1 MTDLAPA
8 PDTADPQSPDTPT
21 GPAEAAPTARNGFDA
36 LDLPEALRSAVD
48 ALGFTSPSPI
58 QEQAIPSLLEGRDVI
73 GVAQTGTGKTAA
85 FGLPLLAAVDPSVRE
100 VQGLVLAPTRE
111 LAMQVAEAIS
121 SFAASVGGLDVIA
134 VYGGSPYGPQER
146 ALSRGA
152 QVVVG
157 TPGRVMDHMRRATLK
172 LDMVRF
178 AVLDEADEMLR
189 MGFAEDVEEILSHSP
204 AARQLALFSA
214 TMPPAIRRV
223 ATEHMK
229 DPVRVSV
236 SPQSSTVSSV
246 KQSYAVVP
254 FRHRTGALAR
264 VLATTEAKAA
274 IVFVRT
280 RAAAEEV
287 GAALI
292 ERGLIAASIS
302 GDVAQKDRERI
313 VGRLRDGS
321 LQVLVA
327 TDVAARGLDVDRI
340 GLVVNFDVPREP
352 EAYVH
357 RIGRTG
363 RAGRSGE
370 AITFIGPHAR
380 RALKNIERATK
391 QTLAEA
397 EVPSPRD
404 VSRHRLRTVLAQVPE
419 RAQRGRLELYRE
431 LIAEFLAEGTMEASE
446 LAAVLAAMTVGDDG
460 PGARPEDEEFTGAT
474 LAGGQGPRGG
484 GPKPEHGYTSYRIGV
499 GHSHGARPPS
509 IVGAITGEG
518 GLDGKDVGKISIFG
532 NFALVQI
539 RGELT
544 EDQRSEEGRG
554 GREWSSDVCSSDLPE
569 ARAPGAAARSPSTAT
584 PRTASGSATAM
595 VPVPRRS
602 SVRSPARAVWTG
614 RTSARSR
621 SSATS
626 RWCRSAVSSP
636 RTSWRASGGPA
647 SVAGPCG
654 SLRTPAPAGAARDRL
669 SAATATVPGGGA
681 TAWMPSARAAAVP
694 DASGGH
700 SEEGPRLRAETRPF
714 LFVVG
719 ACQAVSSCW
728 SWASAYALRTSSMS
742 RFFTWPMRSSS
753 ADCGS
758 APAWEKTG
766 MPSR

>member
-264 VLATTEAKAA
+264 VLATTEAEAA

-313 VGRLRDGS
+313 VGRLREGS

-352 EAYVH
+352 EGYVH

-370 AITFIGPHAR
+370 AITFIGPHER

-397 EVPSPRD
+397 DIPSPRD
-404 VSRHRLRTVLAQVPE
+404 VSKHRLAALLTQVPE
-419 RAQRGRLELYRE
+419 RIERGRLELYRE
-431 LIAEFLAEGTMEASE
+431 LIGEFVAENNIDPLE
-446 LAAVLAAMTVGDDG
+446 LAAVLGAMTVGDEG
-460 PGARPEDEEFTGAT
+460 PGAATEDEEFTGAQ
-474 LAGGQGPRGG
+474 LRGDDRERGDRGPREAT
-484 GPKPEHGYTSYRIGV
+484 PTERGYTSYKVGV
-499 GHSHGARPPS
+499 GHSHGARPPG
-509 IVGAITGEG
+509 IVGAMTGEG
-518 GLDGKDVGKISIFG
+518 GLHGKDIGKIQIFPH
-532 NFALVQI
+532 FSLVQI
-539 RGELT
+539 RGSLSPEQMDRISRAKLGGRELRIGPDRGPRGGKGPRRDG
-544 EDQRSEEGRG
+544 ERPFRRDDRPRRDDRG
-554 GREWSSDVCSSDLPE
+554 GRPE
-569 ARAPGAAARSPSTAT
+569 G
-584 PRTASGSATAM
+584 
-595 VPVPRRS
+595 RR
-602 SVRSPARAVWTG
+602 
-614 RTSARSR
+614 
-621 SSATS
+621 
-626 RWCRSAVSSP
+626 
-636 RTSWRASGGPA
+636 
-647 SVAGPCG
+647 
-654 SLRTPAPAGAARDRL
+654 
-669 SAATATVPGGGA
+669 
-681 TAWMPSARAAAVP
+681 
-694 DASGGH
+694 
-700 SEEGPRLRAETRPF
+700 RPF
-714 LFVVG
+714 HREG
-719 ACQAVSSCW
+719 
-728 SWASAYALRTSSMS
+728 
-742 RFFTWPMRSSS
+742 
-753 ADCGS
+753 
-758 APAWEKTG
+758 
-766 MPSR
+766 